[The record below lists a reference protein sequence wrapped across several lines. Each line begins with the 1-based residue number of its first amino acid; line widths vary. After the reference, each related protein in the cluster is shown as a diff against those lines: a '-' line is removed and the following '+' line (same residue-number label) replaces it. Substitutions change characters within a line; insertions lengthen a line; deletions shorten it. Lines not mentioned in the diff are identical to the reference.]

1 MMAKGN
7 GHQDPRVTSLDDAR
21 KRAAEKVKEQQRAA
35 KFGGM
40 PGAQPRGPRT
50 TRDWIIG
57 GVIIA
62 MALGFVVSLVM
73 RGAQMFGGGN

>member
-1 MMAKGN
+1 V
-7 GHQDPRVTSLDDAR
+7 QS
-21 KRAAEKVKEQQRAA
+21 
-35 KFGGM
+35 
-40 PGAQPRGPRT
+40 RGPRT

-73 RGAQMFGGGN
+73 RGAQMFGGG